1 MKTHKR
7 FICPVSHEN
16 RDMEKCATC
25 VECAGGKNRCGLQTT
40 KHGRILDSAHIA
52 KRLQKKKEA
61 EEAYESSKKPPKSP
75 AENLAVVD
83 VFNTVHAVLNTLKE
97 REAEVMSLRFG
108 LNGGK
113 PMTLEEV
120 GQKLGITR
128 ERVRQ
133 IEVKALRK
141 LRHPA
146 RLKRLMEVR

>member
-7 FICPVSHEN
+7 FVCPVSNEN
-16 RDMEKCATC
+16 RDLNKCATC
-25 VECAGGKNRCGLQTT
+25 VECSGGHRCGLQTT
-40 KHGRILDSAHIA
+40 SRGRILDSAHIA
-52 KRLQKKKEA
+52 KRLKKKKDA
-61 EEAYESSKKPPKSP
+61 EEAYEKSKKPPKSP

-83 VFNTVHAVLNTLKE
+83 VFNTVHSVLKTLKE

-113 PMTLEEV
+113 ALTLGEV
-120 GQKLGITR
+120 GQRLGITR

-133 IEVKALRK
+133 IEAKALRK

-146 RLKRLMEVR
+146 RLKRLMEAR